1 MKRFYAKLNYFSNA
15 EKVLWT
21 ASVCLIVG
29 AYIAFG
35 SRSPLNLVASLIG
48 VTSLLF
54 AAKGNPIGMALIGRS
69 EPGKSDYIPP
79 ARVGDIVEANTPIGM
94 ALMIAFS
101 ALYGYISFTFRYYGE
116 MITYLGM
123 TMPMSLWSLIAWLS
137 NPYRGNRAQ
146 VQVNAK
152 LKRLDWVLLVGLTAA
167 VTAAFYFI
175 LRALDTAYLP
185 ISTLSVATSFSA
197 VFLTARRSPYY
208 AVAYACNDIVLI
220 VLWVLASQADQ
231 SYIGVAICFLAF
243 LLGDI
248 YGFINW
254 KRMERRQRN

>member
-54 AAKGNPIGMALIGRS
+54 AAKGNP
-69 EPGKSDYIPP
+69 
-79 ARVGDIVEANTPIGM
+79 VGM

-220 VLWVLASQADQ
+220 VLWVLASETDQ

-248 YGFINW
+248 YGFVNW
-254 KRMERRQRN
+254 KRMERRQKN

>member
-21 ASVCLIVG
+21 ASVCLIVC

-54 AAKGNPIGMALIGRS
+54 AAKGNP
-69 EPGKSDYIPP
+69 
-79 ARVGDIVEANTPIGM
+79 VGM

-123 TMPMSLWSLIAWLS
+123 TLPMSLWSLIAWLR

-146 VQVNAK
+146 VRVNAK

-220 VLWVLASQADQ
+220 VLWVLASQADR